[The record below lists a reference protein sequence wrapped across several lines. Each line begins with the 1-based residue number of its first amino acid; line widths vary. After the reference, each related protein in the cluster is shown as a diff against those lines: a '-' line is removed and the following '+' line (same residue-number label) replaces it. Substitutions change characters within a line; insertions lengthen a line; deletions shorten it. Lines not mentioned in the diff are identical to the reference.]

1 MLFKMCT
8 NTLLYDGQPGWTKQF
23 VFAVVAIVYTGDNK
37 HKIVHQTSVVILN
50 YEDCDFV
57 NTRK

>member
-1 MLFKMCT
+1 MCM